1 MIDYL
6 LIFDHSFLPAFLE
19 KDIPSQKKDF
29 AWELLPPVA

>member
-6 LIFDHSFLPAFLE
+6 LMFDHSFLPAFSE

-29 AWELLPPVA
+29 A

>member
-6 LIFDHSFLPAFLE
+6 LMFDHSFLPAFLE

-29 AWELLPPVA
+29 A